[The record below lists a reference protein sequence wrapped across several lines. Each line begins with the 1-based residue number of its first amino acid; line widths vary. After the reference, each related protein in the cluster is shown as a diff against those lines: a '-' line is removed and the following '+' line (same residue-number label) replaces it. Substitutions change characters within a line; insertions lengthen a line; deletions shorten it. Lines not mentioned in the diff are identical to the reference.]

1 MKEEEIH
8 AVVCSRN
15 WEVRA
20 GELDLKVTW
29 MIILKCTNRLNPQTY
44 KIVNVEVLPVITG
57 IVIGLCVCVCVC
69 AFKRGVGEREK
80 YNDFSSV
87 QFRRL
92 VVFDSLRPQ
101 ESQHTRPPCPSLT
114 PGVHSNSCAL
124 SRWCHPAIS
133 SSVVPFSSC
142 PQSLPA
148 SKSFPVSQIFTWGG
162 QSIGVSVLASFLPKN
177 IQGWSPSEWT
187 GWISL

>member
-92 VVFDSLRPQ
+92 VVFDSLRPH
-101 ESQHTRPPCPSLT
+101 ELQHARPPCPSPT
-114 PGVHSNSCAL
+114 PGVHSNSFPL

-133 SSVVPFSSC
+133 SSVIPFSSC

-148 SKSFPVSQIFTWGG
+148 SNCFPMSQLFASGG
-162 QSIGVSVLASFLPKN
+162 QSTGVSA
-177 IQGWSPSEWT
+177 
-187 GWISL
+187 

>member
-57 IVIGLCVCVCVC
+57 IVIGLCVCVCVYIYR
-69 AFKRGVGEREK
+69 KK
-80 YNDFSSV
+80 LIYIYISSV
-87 QFRRL
+87 QSLSHVRL
-92 VVFDSLRPQ
+92 FATPWIAARQ
-101 ESQHTRPPCPSLT
+101 APCLSPT
-114 PGVHSNSCAL
+114 PRVHSNSCP
-124 SRWCHPAIS
+124 SSQWCHPAIS

-142 PQSLPA
+142 PQSLSA
-148 SKSFPVSQIFTWGG
+148 SLLRNQENLLLSMSLFI
-162 QSIGVSVLASFLPKN
+162 I
-177 IQGWSPSEWT
+177 T
-187 GWISL
+187 G

>member
-1 MKEEEIH
+1 
-8 AVVCSRN
+8 
-15 WEVRA
+15 
-20 GELDLKVTW
+20 

-114 PGVHSNSCAL
+114 PGVHSNS
-124 SRWCHPAIS
+124 RP
-133 SSVVPFSSC
+133 
-142 PQSLPA
+142 
-148 SKSFPVSQIFTWGG
+148 
-162 QSIGVSVLASFLPKN
+162 
-177 IQGWSPSEWT
+177 
-187 GWISL
+187 